1 MKITIPTLSVTVNEF
16 PDYVNNCPCIFTKEY
31 MMKKIRK
38 KRKALIK
45 EILDTFEQNRT
56 TIQPIKLVDTEET
69 EVTELE
75 YNTDFFRYPVL
86 RYDTEDVVI
95 NIDFANMPTKGV
107 LKKKE

>member
-45 EILDTFEQNRT
+45 EILDTFEQDRIT
-56 TIQPIKLVDTEET
+56 KQPIKII
-69 EVTELE
+69 
-75 YNTDFFRYPVL
+75 
-86 RYDTEDVVI
+86 DTEDVVI
-95 NIDFANMPTKGV
+95 NIDFANMPTKAV